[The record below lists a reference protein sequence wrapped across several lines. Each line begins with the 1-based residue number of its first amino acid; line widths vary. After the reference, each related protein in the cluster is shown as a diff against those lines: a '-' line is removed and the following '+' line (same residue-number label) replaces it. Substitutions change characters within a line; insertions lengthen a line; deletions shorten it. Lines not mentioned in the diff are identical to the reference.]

1 MIQCDFVDLMFLII
15 FFSHNVSCLFS
26 SHVSHWL
33 VMLKF
38 LFAQVCHTIEKEL
51 GKSTKELFLD
61 FDENPLATAS
71 VRSLE

>member
-1 MIQCDFVDLMFLII
+1 
-15 FFSHNVSCLFS
+15 
-26 SHVSHWL
+26 
-33 VMLKF
+33 MLRF

-71 VRSLE
+71 VRSLRIDVCARKLVGCSFRIEIFIFLFSQGVYILE